1 MGITN
6 YFFIGGNVTAAYATQ
21 GTVVPAN
28 TKRKI
33 TAAIVCNDTAVA
45 KAFSARI
52 VGETAAGAVMLI
64 DAITIDPHKSYL
76 CPELVG
82 RGMNAGG
89 YIEVLGD
96 VTGMDFKYEA
106 FDITNG

>member
-1 MGITN
+1 MNLVN

-21 GTVVPAN
+21 GNVVPAN

-33 TAAIVCNDTAVA
+33 TAAIVCNDTAVN
-45 KAFSARI
+45 KTFSARI
-52 VGETAAGAVMLI
+52 IGETAASPVMLI
-64 DAITIDPHKSYL
+64 DTITVEAHKSYL

-89 YIEVLGD
+89 YIEALAD
-96 VTGMDFKYEA
+96 VTGMDFKFEA